1 MDLRWSEE
9 DRAFQAE
16 VREFLDQ
23 KLTPELRRAGRLMTS
38 VYADHEASM
47 AWQAILHER
56 GWAAP
61 AWPVEHGGCD
71 WSLTQHY
78 IFSRESTLAGAPALS
93 PMGIRMVAHA
103 IVRYGTDV
111 QKEYFLPRIL
121 TGEVF
126 FCQGYSE
133 PEAGSDLAALT
144 MAAKDD
150 GDDLVCT
157 GSKIWT
163 THAGEANWMF
173 ALVRTSRGG
182 KKQQGITF
190 VLIDM
195 TSPGIEIRPLVMT
208 SGEEIQNQVFFD
220 EVRVPKSNVIG
231 EIDAGWTVAKYL
243 LEFERGGGA
252 VAPGLQVMAEEVA
265 TVAKGQPGP
274 SGGSLA
280 DDDAF
285 VRKLADARIRAEV
298 LEILEYQV
306 LTAVAEGR
314 NPGASS
320 SMLKILGTELS
331 QELTAL
337 ALEAAGPRGRIYQP
351 HVTAPGGPI
360 ADYQPPAD
368 GYSSGEPWQAVAPLR
383 YFNDRAGSIYA
394 GSNEIQ
400 RNILAKAALGL

>member
-1 MDLRWSEE
+1 MDLQWSAS
-9 DRAFQAE
+9 DIAFRDE
-16 VREFLDQ
+16 VRRFLDQ

-47 AWQAILHER
+47 QWQRILHER

-61 AWPVEHGGCD
+61 AWPVSYGGCD

-78 IFSRESTLAGAPALS
+78 IFSRESTLAGAPSLS

-103 IVRYGTDV
+103 IIAYGTEA

-133 PEAGSDLAALT
+133 PEAGSDLAALS
-144 MAAKDD
+144 MAAVDD

-173 ALVRTSRGG
+173 ALVRTSRTQ
-182 KKQQGITF
+182 KRQQGITF

-195 TSPGIEIRPLVMT
+195 ASPGIQIRPLVMT

-220 EVRVPKSNVIG
+220 EVRVPKSNVLG
-231 EIDAGWTVAKYL
+231 EIDDGWTVAKFL

-252 VAPGLQVMAEEVA
+252 ASPALQVMAEEIA
-265 TVAKGQPGP
+265 TVAAEAAGPG
-274 SGGSLA
+274 GGRLL
-280 DDDAF
+280 DDPAF
-285 VRKLADARIRAEV
+285 ARKLADARIRTEV
-298 LEILEYQV
+298 LEILEYRV
-306 LTAVAEGR
+306 LAAVAEGK
-314 NPGASS
+314 NPGAAS
-320 SMLKILGTELS
+320 SMLKVVATELS
-331 QELTAL
+331 QALTELAM
-337 ALEAAGPRGRIYQP
+337 EAAGPRGRVYQP
-351 HVTAPGGPI
+351 YATCPGGPV
-360 ADYQPPAD
+360 AEFEPPPD
-368 GYSSGEPWQAVAPLR
+368 GYVSGDPWQAVAPLR